1 MKEGVSLMKK
11 LAKKYGRYWQL
22 YLFLLIPVVYVII
35 FNYVPMV
42 GVQIAFRKFKIT
54 NTIWNAPWVGLANFQ
69 KFLTNYQFGRILKN
83 TVVLSLY
90 SVLAA
95 FPFPILFAL
104 TLNAIEKDRY
114 KKTIQTI
121 TYIPHFISVVVL
133 VSIVNQVLHPM
144 TGIYGIFAKAITGQ
158 MPADLL
164 GSADAFPHIYVWS
177 SVWQNF
183 GYNSIIY
190 FAALSGVDPELHEA
204 AKVDGASRL
213 RRVLHVDV
221 PAILPTIT
229 IMLILRMSTVM
240 TLGFQKIYLMQ
251 NTLNLT
257 TSEVIST
264 YVYKKG
270 LASGVSNDY
279 SYSTAVDLFNSL
291 VNLLLVTLANTVS
304 RKVSETSLW

>member
-1 MKEGVSLMKK
+1 MKK
-11 LAKKYGRYWQL
+11 LVKKYSRYWQL
-22 YLFLLIPVVYVII
+22 YLFLLIPVVYVFI

-69 KFLTNYQFGRILKN
+69 KFLSNYQFSRILRN
-83 TVVLSLY
+83 TVILSLY

-133 VSIVNQVLHPM
+133 VSIVNQILHPM
-144 TGIYGIFAKAITGQ
+144 TGIYGILAKTITGQ
-158 MPADLL
+158 MPGDLL

>member
-1 MKEGVSLMKK
+1 MEK
-11 LAKKYGRYWQL
+11 LSKKYKRYWQL
-22 YLFLLIPVVYVII
+22 YLFLLIPVAYVFI
-35 FNYVPMV
+35 FNYIPMV
-42 GVQIAFRKFKIT
+42 GVQISFKKLKIT
-54 NTIWNAPWVGLANFQ
+54 NTIWNAPWVGLENFQ
-69 KFLTNYQFGRILKN
+69 RFLGSYQFFDILLN
-83 TVVLSLY
+83 TVVLSVY

-104 TLNAIEKDRY
+104 TLNAIEKNRF

-144 TGIYGIFAKAITGQ
+144 TGIYGVLFKAITGR
-158 MPADLL
+158 MPDDLM
-164 GSADAFPHIYVWS
+164 GIPSAFPHIYVWS

-190 FAALSGVDPELHEA
+190 FAALSSVDPELHEA
-204 AKVDGASRL
+204 AKVDGASRF

-240 TLGFQKIYLMQ
+240 TIGFQKVYLMQ
-251 NTLNLT
+251 NTLNLE

-279 SYSTAVDLFNSL
+279 SYSTAVDLFNSI
-291 VNLLLVTLANTVS
+291 VNLLLVTVSNTIS

>member
-1 MKEGVSLMKK
+1 MNK
-11 LAKKYGRYWQL
+11 LIRKYSRYWQL
-22 YLFLLIPVVYVII
+22 YLFLLIPVVYVVI

-69 KFLTNYQFGRILKN
+69 KFLSSYQFSRILKN

-104 TLNAIEKDRY
+104 TLNAIENDRY
-114 KKTIQTI
+114 KKTVQTI

-144 TGIYGIFAKAITGQ
+144 TGIYGIFAKALTGQ

-177 SVWQNF
+177 GVWQNF

-213 RRVLHVDV
+213 HRVRHVDI

-291 VNLLLVTLANTVS
+291 VNLLLVIFANTVS

>member
-1 MKEGVSLMKK
+1 MEK
-11 LAKKYGRYWQL
+11 LSKKYKRYWQL
-22 YLFLLIPVVYVII
+22 YLFLLIPVVYVFI
-35 FNYVPMV
+35 FNYIPMV
-42 GVQIAFRKFKIT
+42 GVQISFKKFKIT
-54 NTIWNAPWVGLANFQ
+54 NTIWNAQWVGLDNFK
-69 KFLTNYQFGRILKN
+69 KFLGSYQFSRILIN
-83 TVVLSLY
+83 TVLLSMY
-90 SVLAA
+90 SVLAS

-104 TLNAIEKDRY
+104 TLNAIEKNRY

-144 TGIYGIFAKAITGQ
+144 TGIYGHFAKALTGE
-158 MPADLL
+158 MPADLM
-164 GSADAFPHIYVWS
+164 GSAGAFPHIYVWS

-204 AKVDGASRL
+204 AKVDGASRF
-213 RRVLHVDV
+213 RRVLHVDI

-229 IMLILRMSTVM
+229 IMLILRMSSVM

-251 NTLNLT
+251 NTLNLD

-270 LASGVSNDY
+270 LASGASNDY

-291 VNLLLVTLANTVS
+291 VNLLLVTMANTVS
-304 RKVSETSLW
+304 RKISETSLW

>member
-1 MKEGVSLMKK
+1 MEK
-11 LAKKYGRYWQL
+11 LSKKYKRYWQL
-22 YLFLLIPVVYVII
+22 YLFLLIPVVYVFI
-35 FNYVPMV
+35 FNYIPMV
-42 GVQIAFRKFKIT
+42 GVQISFKKFKIT
-54 NTIWNAPWVGLANFQ
+54 NTIWNAQWVGLDNFK
-69 KFLTNYQFGRILKN
+69 KFLGSYQFSRILIN
-83 TVVLSLY
+83 TVLLSMY
-90 SVLAA
+90 SVLAS

-104 TLNAIEKDRY
+104 TLNAIEKNRY

-144 TGIYGIFAKAITGQ
+144 TGIYGHFAKALTGE
-158 MPADLL
+158 MPADLM
-164 GSADAFPHIYVWS
+164 GSAGAFPHIYVWS

-204 AKVDGASRL
+204 AKVDGASRF
-213 RRVLHVDV
+213 RRVLHVDI

-229 IMLILRMSTVM
+229 IMLILRMSSVM

-251 NTLNLT
+251 NTLNLD

-270 LASGVSNDY
+270 LASGASNDY

-291 VNLLLVTLANTVS
+291 VNLLLVTMANSVS
-304 RKVSETSLW
+304 RRLSETSLW

>member
-1 MKEGVSLMKK
+1 MEK
-11 LAKKYGRYWQL
+11 LSKKYKRYWQL
-22 YLFLLIPVVYVII
+22 YLFLLIPVAYVVI
-35 FNYVPMV
+35 FNYIPMV
-42 GVQIAFRKFKIT
+42 GVQISFKKLKIT
-54 NTIWNAPWVGLANFQ
+54 NTIWNAPWVGLENFQ
-69 KFLTNYQFGRILKN
+69 RFLGSYQFLDILLK
-83 TVVLSLY
+83 TVVLSVY

-104 TLNAIEKDRY
+104 TLNAIEKNRY
-114 KKTIQTI
+114 KKAIQTI

-144 TGIYGIFAKAITGQ
+144 NGIYGVLFKAITGR
-158 MPADLL
+158 MPEDLM
-164 GSADAFPHIYVWS
+164 GIPSAFHHIYVWS

-190 FAALSGVDPELHEA
+190 FAALSSVDPELHEA
-204 AKVDGASRL
+204 AKVDGASRF

-240 TLGFQKIYLMQ
+240 TIGFQKVYLMQ
-251 NTLNLT
+251 NTLNLEA
-257 TSEVIST
+257 SEVIST

-279 SYSTAVDLFNSL
+279 SYSTAVDLFNSV
-291 VNLLLVTLANTVS
+291 VNLMLVIMSNTIS

>member
-1 MKEGVSLMKK
+1 MNKI
-11 LAKKYGRYWQL
+11 AKKYGKYWQL

-54 NTIWNAPWVGLANFQ
+54 NTIWNAKWVGLANFE
-69 KFLTNYQFGRILKN
+69 KFLGSYQFVRILKN
-83 TVVLSLY
+83 TVLLSLY

-104 TLNAIEKDRY
+104 TLNAIEKNRY
-114 KKTIQTI
+114 KKTVQTI

-144 TGIYGIFAKAITGQ
+144 TGIYGIFAKSLTGQ

-177 SVWQNF
+177 GVWQNF

-190 FAALSGVDPELHEA
+190 FAALSGVDP
-204 AKVDGASRL
+204 
-213 RRVLHVDV
+213 
-221 PAILPTIT
+221 
-229 IMLILRMSTVM
+229 
-240 TLGFQKIYLMQ
+240 
-251 NTLNLT
+251 
-257 TSEVIST
+257 
-264 YVYKKG
+264 
-270 LASGVSNDY
+270 
-279 SYSTAVDLFNSL
+279 
-291 VNLLLVTLANTVS
+291 
-304 RKVSETSLW
+304 